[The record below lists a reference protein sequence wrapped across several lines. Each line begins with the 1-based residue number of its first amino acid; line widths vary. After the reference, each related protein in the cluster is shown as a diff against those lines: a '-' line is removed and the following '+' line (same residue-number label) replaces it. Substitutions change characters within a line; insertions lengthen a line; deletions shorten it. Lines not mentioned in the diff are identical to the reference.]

1 MKAALKKWLTS
12 KVFPHLRSSYSQSG
26 EDIIICDLFSRLGI
40 EHPTYLDIGANEPAA
55 LSNTYRLYKR
65 GSSGVCLE
73 PNPRL
78 FKKFKETRERDI
90 VLNAG
95 VAFDDRKEADYY
107 LFEGSAHGFS
117 TFSKEDADF
126 WVNTGNDKVGRF
138 NIERVIK
145 TPLLQVTEI
154 IKQHFK
160 PHPNL
165 ISIDVEGL
173 DLQILR
179 LIDFTTCK
187 PEVIC
192 VETLVYG
199 ENNKESKNQ
208 ELISFLQ
215 GAGYFIYADTYI
227 NTIFCRNDAYTAAT
241 NQQHSDK

>member
-1 MKAALKKWLTS
+1 MKAALKKWLIS
-12 KVFPHLRSSYSQSG
+12 RVFPHLRSSYSQSG

-65 GSSGVCLE
+65 GSQGVCLE

-78 FKKFKETRERDI
+78 FEKFKETRKRDT

-95 VAFDDRKEADYY
+95 VAFDERKEADYY
-107 LFEGSAHGFS
+107 LFEEKAHGFS

-126 WVNTGNDKVGRF
+126 WVNTGNEKVGRF
-138 NIERVIK
+138 KIERVIK
-145 TPLLQVTEI
+145 TPLLQVTDI
-154 IKQHFK
+154 IREYFN

-179 LIDFTTCK
+179 LIDFTSCK
-187 PEVIC
+187 TEVIC

-199 ENNKESKNQ
+199 EKNKESKNQ
-208 ELISFLQ
+208 ELISFLEH
-215 GAGYFIYADTYI
+215 AGYFIYADTYI
-227 NTIFCRNDAYTAAT
+227 NTIFCRKEAYISAT
-241 NQQHSDK
+241 RQI

>member
-1 MKAALKKWLTS
+1 MKAALKKWLIS
-12 KVFPHLRSSYSQSG
+12 RVFPHLRSSYSQSG

-65 GSSGVCLE
+65 GSCGVCLE

-78 FKKFKETRERDI
+78 FKKFRETRKRDI

-107 LFEGSAHGFS
+107 LFEGNAHGFS

-138 NIERVIK
+138 KVERVIK

-160 PHPNL
+160 SHPNL

-187 PEVIC
+187 TEVIC

-208 ELISFLQ
+208 ELIGFLQ

-227 NTIFCRNDAYTAAT
+227 NTIFCRKEAYTAAT
-241 NQQHSDK
+241 NQKQSE